1 MLLHSTG
8 LSTPESSIGVV
19 RPNADTIYS
28 IVMLDLSHDDL
39 IIQVPEMPTDRY
51 WVYPI
56 VTP

>member
-1 MLLHSTG
+1 MLLHSG
-8 LSTPESSIGVV
+8 NLSNPETSVGVV

-28 IVMLDLSHDDL
+28 AVMFDLSHDDL
-39 IIQVPEMPTDRY
+39 IIEVPQMPLHRY